1 MFLTYFQECME
12 KCCYRTD
19 FRCQSFAYSEK
30 KKICN
35 LISREFTEQKSSKDL
50 EKTPLYNFYLRIEF
64 FNRDQDENFYDD
76 GVCYQK
82 RFEQKKTNIF
92 KWLFPWKA
100 NIFERFVITFFW

>member
-1 MFLTYFQECME
+1 ME

-50 EKTPLYNFYLRIEF
+50 EKTPLYNFYLRIDF
-64 FNRDQDENFYDD
+64 FNKDQDENFYDD
-76 GVCYQK
+76 GACYQK
-82 RFEQKKTNIF
+82 RSHLINFHSFSPKTAKIF
-92 KWLFPWKA
+92 IK
-100 NIFERFVITFFW
+100 IFDLKDLAERF

>member
-1 MFLTYFQECME
+1 ME

-50 EKTPLYNFYLRIEF
+50 EKTPLYNFYLRIDF
-64 FNRDQDENFYDD
+64 FNKDQDENFYDD
-76 GVCYQK
+76 GACYQK
-82 RFEQKKTNIF
+82 RSDFLNFLPYSPKKAKNLKKIF
-92 KWLFPWKA
+92 DSKDLG
-100 NIFERFVITFFW
+100 ERF